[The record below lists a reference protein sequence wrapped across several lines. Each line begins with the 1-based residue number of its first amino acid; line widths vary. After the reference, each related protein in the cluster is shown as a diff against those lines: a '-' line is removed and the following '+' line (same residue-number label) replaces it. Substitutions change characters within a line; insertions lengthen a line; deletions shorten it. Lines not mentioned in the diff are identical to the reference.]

1 MLAVL
6 RQRNFTAMW
15 IGQLISLI
23 GDWVL
28 FAALPFY
35 IYTLTGSTLAT
46 GIMFIVQTIPRLF
59 LGSLAGVFIDR
70 WNRKYTMLITDL
82 IQAFVLLPLLLIRSA
97 EWVWIVYIFAFVEN
111 TVSQFFIPAK
121 SAIIPQIVDETH
133 LMAANSLN
141 STSQELTRLVGPFI
155 GGILFGLFGLYSVII
170 LDVCSFLLSALMI
183 STVTLSPRLVSTSE
197 ARQDTHSQVS
207 LVKIW
212 REWVAGMRLVK
223 RERLVAA
230 IFTIIGVA
238 MIGEGIIEVVLVGY
252 VSQVLHG
259 TAIVFGWLMSAQAI
273 GGIAG
278 SLLIT
283 QLSKLISPRLL
294 IPLCGL
300 TFGSLLVVI
309 AVVPVLAIILPLI
322 AVIGM
327 TAIGFFVSQI
337 TLLQS
342 NVSNEYQGRI
352 FGAFNTLQAISMLFG
367 MILASGLGDKIG
379 IVPMIIIDAACNIL
393 AALLAFVLIRPQL
406 IKGSTTQT
414 NEGTTSQPLSDA
426 APVSETMPA

>member
-1 MLAVL
+1 
-6 RQRNFTAMW
+6 
-15 IGQLISLI
+15 
-23 GDWVL
+23 
-28 FAALPFY
+28 
-35 IYTLTGSTLAT
+35 
-46 GIMFIVQTIPRLF
+46 
-59 LGSLAGVFIDR
+59 
-70 WNRKYTMLITDL
+70 
-82 IQAFVLLPLLLIRSA
+82 
-97 EWVWIVYIFAFVEN
+97 
-111 TVSQFFIPAK
+111 
-121 SAIIPQIVDETH
+121 
-133 LMAANSLN
+133 
-141 STSQELTRLVGPFI
+141 
-155 GGILFGLFGLYSVII
+155 
-170 LDVCSFLLSALMI
+170 
-183 STVTLSPRLVSTSE
+183 
-197 ARQDTHSQVS
+197 
-207 LVKIW
+207 
-212 REWVAGMRLVK
+212 
-223 RERLVAA
+223 
-230 IFTIIGVA
+230 
-238 MIGEGIIEVVLVGY
+238 
-252 VSQVLHG
+252 VLHG

-379 IVPMIIIDAACNIL
+379 IVPMIVIDAACNIL

-406 IKGSTTQT
+406 IKSSTTQKD
-414 NEGTTSQPLSDA
+414 EGTTSQPLSDA